1 MDYFASSAA
10 YHRYEEDN
18 FSDYSLEL
26 LRANEED
33 EGGLLDKTNFVSSGS
48 SLDKAHMMTEY
59 PPPSPSFDRFSE
71 QLLMFDTLGF
81 HFKKP
86 RVDANAEIAH
96 EGLRKVLEGKK
107 SFGTKLVLFPQHLP
121 KLHPDM
127 DEIFRE
133 ILVEVPNA
141 QLILVFAAS
150 KRLQWKRTVER
161 RWMREDSIS
170 QAMMEALGDHD
181 ESRIIWLDN
190 LKPHEYLALLAA
202 GDIMLDPFPF
212 GGGVTTLESL
222 AVCTPVITYPGA
234 QTVPALAAGMLD
246 EIHLNS
252 SGLIVKSAAEY
263 IDTAVALLGGAQDE
277 VSPHLLE
284 LRAHICKKHDIL
296 YSNQRAVQEWGDFVW
311 SLH

>member
-1 MDYFASSAA
+1 
-10 YHRYEEDN
+10 
-18 FSDYSLEL
+18 
-26 LRANEED
+26 
-33 EGGLLDKTNFVSSGS
+33 
-48 SLDKAHMMTEY
+48 
-59 PPPSPSFDRFSE
+59 
-71 QLLMFDTLGF
+71 
-81 HFKKP
+81 
-86 RVDANAEIAH
+86 
-96 EGLRKVLEGKK
+96 
-107 SFGTKLVLFPQHLP
+107 
-121 KLHPDM
+121 M